1 MDFIKNIIMSQKN
14 NWIYFF
20 AAISGFSLLLFPEYA
35 VHISFVFWISI
46 MSYCFSNIEERIL
59 LMFFSFT
66 IFVFCM
72 TQIVIPE
79 YYTNDY
85 IQYSQRVTNSF
96 SHNTYNFIA
105 ISCFLSMVSSLIGF
119 NSVKKSIYGNYLLNI
134 DIDSYKVKRIRKLAK
149 WLHLSS
155 SLLVVYSIYS
165 RFSYVAAN
173 GYMDSFA
180 NYNNNLPEILNKFAS
195 TNKLCLYLYLASLP
209 SKKEAKPIL
218 LVFLL
223 ISVFSLL
230 TGSRTGFI
238 MSLITILVYLTLRNR
253 IDPNNP
259 WLTRKSKIVVV
270 LLLPFI
276 AAFMFLVMLI
286 RGDSSTDDIGF
297 FDMVV
302 NSIYQQGSII
312 DVLGTA
318 YENAEN
324 IPYRFWSFGRI
335 IDSYGNNFIFQLL
348 GIGQEF
354 KSNTAEIALNGH
366 SLGSYLTYTY
376 QTERFL
382 LGGGMGSSF
391 IAESWLDFGYIGVVG
406 FSFIYGIILSK
417 FFIWARKN
425 IWICALAFYM
435 VNAIIYAPRAGA
447 SDFISDILSPTYL
460 LLLAC
465 VYLYAKPAKK
475 CR

>member
-1 MDFIKNIIMSQKN
+1 MLQKN
-14 NWIYFF
+14 NWIYFL

-59 LMFFSFT
+59 LMLFSFT

-149 WLHLSS
+149 WLYLSS

-209 SKKEAKPIL
+209 SK
-218 LVFLL
+218 V
-223 ISVFSLL
+223 
-230 TGSRTGFI
+230 
-238 MSLITILVYLTLRNR
+238 TIQRM
-253 IDPNNP
+253 P
-259 WLTRKSKIVVV
+259 
-270 LLLPFI
+270 
-276 AAFMFLVMLI
+276 
-286 RGDSSTDDIGF
+286 
-297 FDMVV
+297 
-302 NSIYQQGSII
+302 
-312 DVLGTA
+312 
-318 YENAEN
+318 
-324 IPYRFWSFGRI
+324 
-335 IDSYGNNFIFQLL
+335 
-348 GIGQEF
+348 
-354 KSNTAEIALNGH
+354 
-366 SLGSYLTYTY
+366 
-376 QTERFL
+376 
-382 LGGGMGSSF
+382 
-391 IAESWLDFGYIGVVG
+391 
-406 FSFIYGIILSK
+406 
-417 FFIWARKN
+417 
-425 IWICALAFYM
+425 
-435 VNAIIYAPRAGA
+435 
-447 SDFISDILSPTYL
+447 
-460 LLLAC
+460 
-465 VYLYAKPAKK
+465 
-475 CR
+475 